1 MFKILRL
8 VCVGATFACMSSW
21 WGSGQSSKPNDWAM
35 NNARIGPDS
44 PIEVPVGGS
53 YDASVVYPVPD
64 GPLYPLKAD
73 VTWWIEPAVRGIF
86 IEAKSGKITVA
97 QSVPP
102 GTTATLHADVTGRK
116 EKLHTQLFVYSPAA
130 NPLIGTWK
138 IQSTQPCGVQPAS
151 WEKPSGFWYDASW
164 SFYADNDFVI
174 GRPSGIR
181 GGVKQDGAYEYKA
194 SSGSLKMK
202 PQWPAHQRES
212 VWNAALKDD
221 GATLELKAGK
231 PQDGHATVCGYT
243 LVRSVKKTSP

>member
-1 MFKILRL
+1 MLRMVWL
-8 VCVGATFACMSSW
+8 FCAAAAIVFMSCWPGWS
-21 WGSGQSSKPNDWAM
+21 QSTQPNDWAI

-53 YDASVVYPVPD
+53 YDARVVYPVPD
-64 GPLYPLKAD
+64 GPLYPLKTD

-102 GTTATLHADVTGRK
+102 GTTATLHADVAGRK
-116 EKLHTQLFVYSPAA
+116 EKLHTKLYVYSPAA
-130 NPLIGTWK
+130 NPIVGTWK
-138 IQSTQPCGVQPAS
+138 IQSTQDCGGQPSS
-151 WEKPSGFWYDASW
+151 WGKPTGFWFDASW

-181 GGVKQDGAYEYKA
+181 GGTKQDGAYEFSA
-194 SSGSLKMK
+194 SAGSLKMK

-212 VWNAALKDD
+212 VWNAALKND
-221 GATLELKAGK
+221 GATLELKAQK
-231 PQDGHATVCGYT
+231 PQDGHEAVCGYT
-243 LVRSVKKTSP
+243 LVRSARKTNP